1 MSSDPRPVFAPARV
15 VSTSPATDRI
25 QRITLQRAPSRKAAP
40 GTHVDVRVRTPK
52 GEDVRSYSVV
62 ESNADGS
69 LLTVSVMRAQASRGG
84 SVFMHGLVEGDEL
97 ACTQPLQNFE
107 LRPGAHRYVLLAG
120 GVGITA
126 VIEMGRVLHRLG
138 QDYRFVYVGRSRA
151 QMAYLDELAAL
162 HGDRLEVHA
171 DDEGSALDVEAL
183 VAGLPEQGRTEVY
196 MCGPIRLMDAVRRS
210 WLAHGRPVADL
221 RYETFGS
228 SGWFEPEA
236 FEVEILHENLLHHVP
251 INEVSLHRGND
262 LPNPSPSPSFNEC
275 LSFRRLGA
283 RDRLGETKNDLPF
296 FADLPV
302 VDMTGNE
309 GTVEGEGEGCRS
321 GCHQRILFAKPDL
334 NTASGDVTVR

>member
-25 QRITLQRAPSRKAAP
+25 QRITLQRPPSRKAAP

-62 ESNADGS
+62 ESNTDGS

-183 VAGLPEQGRTEVY
+183 VGGLPEQGRTEVY

-236 FEVEILHENLLHHVP
+236 FEVEIPELGLRTVVEPDSSLLESLAAAGADMMYDCRKGECGLC
-251 INEVSLHRGND
+251 EVRIGALQGRVDHRD
-262 LPNPSPSPSFNEC
+262 VF
-275 LSFRRLGA
+275 LSDDEKSTDATLCICVSRVAGPADGGTGRLT
-283 RDRLGETKNDLPF
+283 LTL
-296 FADLPV
+296 
-302 VDMTGNE
+302 
-309 GTVEGEGEGCRS
+309 
-321 GCHQRILFAKPDL
+321 
-334 NTASGDVTVR
+334 

>member
-25 QRITLQRAPSRKAAP
+25 QRITLQRPPSRKAAP

-171 DDEGSALDVEAL
+171 DDEGTALDVEAL

-236 FEVEILHENLLHHVP
+236 FEVEIPELGLRTVVEPDSSLLESLAAAGADMMYDCRKGECGLC
-251 INEVSLHRGND
+251 EVRIGALQGRVDHRD
-262 LPNPSPSPSFNEC
+262 VF
-275 LSFRRLGA
+275 LSDDEKSTDATLCICVSRVAGPADGGTGRLT
-283 RDRLGETKNDLPF
+283 LTL
-296 FADLPV
+296 
-302 VDMTGNE
+302 
-309 GTVEGEGEGCRS
+309 
-321 GCHQRILFAKPDL
+321 
-334 NTASGDVTVR
+334 

>member
-25 QRITLQRAPSRKAAP
+25 QRITLQRPPSRKAAP

-236 FEVEILHENLLHHVP
+236 FEVEIPELGLRTVVEPDSSLLESLAAAGADMMYDCRKGECGLC
-251 INEVSLHRGND
+251 EVRIGALQGRVDHRD
-262 LPNPSPSPSFNEC
+262 VF
-275 LSFRRLGA
+275 LSDDEKSTDATLCICVSRVAGPADGGTGRLT
-283 RDRLGETKNDLPF
+283 LTL
-296 FADLPV
+296 
-302 VDMTGNE
+302 
-309 GTVEGEGEGCRS
+309 
-321 GCHQRILFAKPDL
+321 
-334 NTASGDVTVR
+334 

>member
-1 MSSDPRPVFAPARV
+1 
-15 VSTSPATDRI
+15 
-25 QRITLQRAPSRKAAP
+25 
-40 GTHVDVRVRTPK
+40 
-52 GEDVRSYSVV
+52 
-62 ESNADGS
+62 
-69 LLTVSVMRAQASRGG
+69 
-84 SVFMHGLVEGDEL
+84 MHGLVEGDEL

-183 VAGLPEQGRTEVY
+183 VGGLPEQGRTEVY

-236 FEVEILHENLLHHVP
+236 FEVEIPELGLRTVVEPDSSLLESLAAAGADMMYDCRKGECGLC
-251 INEVSLHRGND
+251 EVRIGALQGRVDHRD
-262 LPNPSPSPSFNEC
+262 VF
-275 LSFRRLGA
+275 LSDDEKSTDATLCICVSRVAGPADGGTGRLT
-283 RDRLGETKNDLPF
+283 LTL
-296 FADLPV
+296 
-302 VDMTGNE
+302 
-309 GTVEGEGEGCRS
+309 
-321 GCHQRILFAKPDL
+321 
-334 NTASGDVTVR
+334 

>member
-25 QRITLQRAPSRKAAP
+25 QRITLQRPPSRKAAP

-171 DDEGSALDVEAL
+171 DDEGSALGVEAL
-183 VAGLPEQGRTEVY
+183 VGGLPEQGRTEVY

-236 FEVEILHENLLHHVP
+236 FEVEIPELGLRTVVEPDSSLLESLAAAGADMMYDCRKGECGLC
-251 INEVSLHRGND
+251 EVRIGALQGRVDHRD
-262 LPNPSPSPSFNEC
+262 VF
-275 LSFRRLGA
+275 LSDDEKSTDATLCICVSRVAGPADGGTGRLT
-283 RDRLGETKNDLPF
+283 LTL
-296 FADLPV
+296 
-302 VDMTGNE
+302 
-309 GTVEGEGEGCRS
+309 
-321 GCHQRILFAKPDL
+321 
-334 NTASGDVTVR
+334 

>member
-25 QRITLQRAPSRKAAP
+25 QRITLQRAPSRRAAP

-183 VAGLPEQGRTEVY
+183 VGGLPEQGRTEVY

-236 FEVEILHENLLHHVP
+236 FEVEIPELGLRTVVEPDSSLLESLAAAGADMMYDCRKGECGLC
-251 INEVSLHRGND
+251 EVRIGTLEGRVDHRD
-262 LPNPSPSPSFNEC
+262 VF
-275 LSFRRLGA
+275 LSDDEKSTDATLCICVSRVAGPADGGTGRLT
-283 RDRLGETKNDLPF
+283 LTL
-296 FADLPV
+296 
-302 VDMTGNE
+302 
-309 GTVEGEGEGCRS
+309 
-321 GCHQRILFAKPDL
+321 
-334 NTASGDVTVR
+334 

>member
-25 QRITLQRAPSRKAAP
+25 QRITLQRPPSRKAAP

-183 VAGLPEQGRTEVY
+183 VGGLPEQGRTEVY

-236 FEVEILHENLLHHVP
+236 FEVEIPELGLRTVVEPDSSLLESLAAAGADMMYDCRKGECGLC
-251 INEVSLHRGND
+251 EVRIGALQGRVDHRD
-262 LPNPSPSPSFNEC
+262 VF
-275 LSFRRLGA
+275 LSDDEKSADATLCICVSRVAGPADGGTGRLT
-283 RDRLGETKNDLPF
+283 LTL
-296 FADLPV
+296 
-302 VDMTGNE
+302 
-309 GTVEGEGEGCRS
+309 
-321 GCHQRILFAKPDL
+321 
-334 NTASGDVTVR
+334 

>member
-25 QRITLQRAPSRKAAP
+25 QRITLQRPPSRKAAP

-183 VAGLPEQGRTEVY
+183 VGGLPEQGRTEVY

-236 FEVEILHENLLHHVP
+236 FEVEIPELGLRTVVEPDSSLLESLAAAGADMMYDCRKGECGLC
-251 INEVSLHRGND
+251 EVRIGALQGRVDHRD
-262 LPNPSPSPSFNEC
+262 VF
-275 LSFRRLGA
+275 LSDDEKSTDATLCICVSRVAGPADGGTGRLT
-283 RDRLGETKNDLPF
+283 LTL
-296 FADLPV
+296 
-302 VDMTGNE
+302 
-309 GTVEGEGEGCRS
+309 
-321 GCHQRILFAKPDL
+321 
-334 NTASGDVTVR
+334 

>member
-15 VSTSPATDRI
+15 VSTAPATDRI

-138 QDYRFVYVGRSRA
+138 QDYRFVYVGRSRE

-171 DDEGSALDVEAL
+171 DDEGTALDVEAL

-236 FEVEILHENLLHHVP
+236 FEVEIPELGLRTVVEPDSSLLESLAAAGADMMYDCRKGECGLC
-251 INEVSLHRGND
+251 EVRIGALQGRVDHRD
-262 LPNPSPSPSFNEC
+262 VF
-275 LSFRRLGA
+275 LSDDEKSTDATLCICVSRVAGPADGGTGRLT
-283 RDRLGETKNDLPF
+283 LTL
-296 FADLPV
+296 
-302 VDMTGNE
+302 
-309 GTVEGEGEGCRS
+309 
-321 GCHQRILFAKPDL
+321 
-334 NTASGDVTVR
+334 

>member
-171 DDEGSALDVEAL
+171 DDEGTALDVEEL

-236 FEVEILHENLLHHVP
+236 FEVEIPELGLRTVVEPDSSLLESLAAAGADMMYDCRKGECGLC
-251 INEVSLHRGND
+251 EVRIGALEGRVDHRD
-262 LPNPSPSPSFNEC
+262 VF
-275 LSFRRLGA
+275 LSDDEKSTDTTLCICVSRVAGPADGGTGRLT
-283 RDRLGETKNDLPF
+283 LTL
-296 FADLPV
+296 
-302 VDMTGNE
+302 
-309 GTVEGEGEGCRS
+309 
-321 GCHQRILFAKPDL
+321 
-334 NTASGDVTVR
+334 

>member
-25 QRITLQRAPSRKAAP
+25 QRITLQRPPSRKAAP
-40 GTHVDVRVRTPK
+40 GTHVDVRVRTLK

-171 DDEGSALDVEAL
+171 DDEGTALDVEAL

-236 FEVEILHENLLHHVP
+236 FEVEIPELGLRTVVEPDSSLLESLAAAGADMMYDCRKGECGLC
-251 INEVSLHRGND
+251 EVRIGALQGRVDHRD
-262 LPNPSPSPSFNEC
+262 VF
-275 LSFRRLGA
+275 LSDDEKSTDATLCICVSRVAGPADGGTGRLT
-283 RDRLGETKNDLPF
+283 LTL
-296 FADLPV
+296 
-302 VDMTGNE
+302 
-309 GTVEGEGEGCRS
+309 
-321 GCHQRILFAKPDL
+321 
-334 NTASGDVTVR
+334 